1 MGIVVNLKRGVFGYV
16 DMKVVVFMWERMG
29 DMLALLLNSLAKP
42 WFGFGFGFA
51 FVMEM
56 PLVYHFPHVMSHN

>member
-42 WFGFGFGFA
+42 
-51 FVMEM
+51 
-56 PLVYHFPHVMSHN
+56 